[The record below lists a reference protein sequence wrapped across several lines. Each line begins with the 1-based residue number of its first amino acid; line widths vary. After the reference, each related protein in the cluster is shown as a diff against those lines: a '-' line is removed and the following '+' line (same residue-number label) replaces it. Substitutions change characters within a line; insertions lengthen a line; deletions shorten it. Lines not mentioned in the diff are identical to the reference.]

1 MRCFR
6 SLRRKRKIEFFDS
19 RKKAQD
25 VRREE
30 VRRMGGARA
39 RPVWFPAE
47 LEVEDAMVILDTY
60 HTYHT
65 IMLYVDSKFLS

>member
-1 MRCFR
+1 
-6 SLRRKRKIEFFDS
+6 
-19 RKKAQD
+19 
-25 VRREE
+25 
-30 VRRMGGARA
+30 MGGARA

-65 IMLYVDSKFLS
+65 IMLYVDSKYLS